1 MSCCKCPSM
10 DVFFFYFKQC
20 FQRRVD
26 WNGME
31 MVYKYNK
38 EFRKFINQTSALFS
52 SIEDI
57 EEGLDLLDKRFIF
70 VDKNVESFKK
80 KFVQYISQFWIDGCL
95 PLRVWSTFTR
105 SQDKTNNTQ
114 KDRIADLI
122 GSQRESPIC

>member
-1 MSCCKCPSM
+1 MLQVPINGC
-10 DVFFFYFKQC
+10 FFYFKQC

-38 EFRKFINQTSALFS
+38 EFRKFINQTSALIS

-57 EEGLDLLDKRFIF
+57 EKGLDLLDKRFIF

-80 KFVQYISQFWIDGCL
+80 KFVQYIYQFWIDGCL
-95 PLRVWSTFTR
+95 PLRVWSTITR
-105 SQDKTNNTQ
+105 SQDKTNNTH
-114 KDRIADLI
+114 KDTIADLI